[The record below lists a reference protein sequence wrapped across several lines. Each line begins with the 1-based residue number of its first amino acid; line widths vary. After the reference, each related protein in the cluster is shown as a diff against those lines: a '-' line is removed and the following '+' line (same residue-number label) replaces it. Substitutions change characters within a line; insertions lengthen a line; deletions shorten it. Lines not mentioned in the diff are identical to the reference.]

1 MTEERDLSEDV
12 EEEAPKD
19 DDVGE
24 TGEAEEEAAEE
35 ETEGEG
41 E

>member
-1 MTEERDLSEDV
+1 MTEELDLSEDV

-24 TGEAEEEAAEE
+24 TGEAEEPAEE
-35 ETEGEG
+35 EKEGDQ
-41 E
+41 